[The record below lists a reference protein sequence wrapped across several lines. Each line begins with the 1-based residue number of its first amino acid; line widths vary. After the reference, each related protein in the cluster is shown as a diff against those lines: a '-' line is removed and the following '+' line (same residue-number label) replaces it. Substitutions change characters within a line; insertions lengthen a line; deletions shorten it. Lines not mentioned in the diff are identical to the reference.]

1 MEKDNIITEESEFKK
16 NLVRIIKGSLFAII
30 TSAILLLF
38 FAVLLCYTSLSE
50 NTMLPVIL
58 VVTGISIL
66 IGSMV
71 STRKIRKNGILNGGM
86 VGFIYII
93 ILYLIS
99 SLFLAGFSLTFN
111 SFIMV
116 IVGVVTGMIC
126 FRAFLPAGS
135 YRTLHRRVSFL
146 HIIDQFCI
154 HIVGTG

>member
-50 NTMLPVIL
+50 NTMLPVVL

-116 IVGVVTGMIC
+116 IVGVVTGMI
-126 FRAFLPAGS
+126 GG
-135 YRTLHRRVSFL
+135 
-146 HIIDQFCI
+146 IIG
-154 HIVGTG
+154 VNTNRK

>member
-30 TSAILLLF
+30 TSAILLLI
-38 FAVLLCYTSLSE
+38 FAVLLCYTSLAE

-58 VVTGISIL
+58 IVTGISIL
-66 IGSMV
+66 IGSMI

-86 VGFIYII
+86 VGLIYII

-116 IVGVVTGMIC
+116 IVGVVTGMI
-126 FRAFLPAGS
+126 GG
-135 YRTLHRRVSFL
+135 
-146 HIIDQFCI
+146 IIG
-154 HIVGTG
+154 VNTNRK